1 MSEAPIAAVRDPEL
15 TLTSQQRH
23 RSDELARR
31 LDLVHRFCRSVNVA
45 TNVWLCPTLVR
56 KGCAR
61 LARKIAEA
69 WLPPLD
75 DEGLLTP
82 TIYGFTLCVSRRSG
96 ANYYYQGFYEPGTLA
111 VMQRTLRPG
120 DVFVDAGASVGQM
133 SMVASQLV
141 GDDGLVLAFEPHPG
155 RFRELTNTVA
165 ANGATNVLC
174 FPCGLADEATGISLY
189 TDRVSPSMVA
199 AADTEGVS
207 EQTAVARLDDV
218 LAANSVDRV
227 RMLKI
232 DVEGFELKVLQGA
245 VGLLRGNT
253 PPVLCVEHGVYDAQ
267 PFPPFVEGLGK
278 YRFYQLQRGA
288 SFESRLQPVSDVE
301 RLRGHDNV
309 FCVPVEPAGN
319 GSPDPVVADG
329 RSVRLR
335 HAARRVRSRVAGA
348 RARR

>member
-1 MSEAPIAAVRDPEL
+1 MPEGSIAAVRDPAL
-15 TLTSQQRH
+15 TLTSGQRR

-31 LDLVHRFCRSVNVA
+31 LDLAHRFCRGVNIA
-45 TNVWLCPTLVR
+45 TNIWICPTLVR

-61 LARKIAEA
+61 VARRIAEA

-111 VMQRTLRPG
+111 EMQRTLRPG

-133 SMVASQLV
+133 SMMASQLV

-155 RFRELTNTVA
+155 RFQELTNTVA
-165 ANGATNVLC
+165 ANGASNVLC
-174 FPCGLADEATGISLY
+174 FPCGLADEANDISLF

-199 AADTEGVS
+199 VADNEGAS
-207 EQTAVARLDDV
+207 EQTIVARLDDI
-218 LAANSVDRV
+218 LAANSIDRV

-245 VGLLRGNT
+245 VALLHSDT

-267 PFPPFVEGLGK
+267 PFPPFIEGLGT

-288 SFESRLQPVSDVE
+288 SFDSRLQLVPHID
-301 RLRGHDNV
+301 RLRCHDNV
-309 FCVPVEPAGN
+309 FCVPVEPSADCSSGPAAPDDRSPRLGHAG
-319 GSPDPVVADG
+319 
-329 RSVRLR
+329 
-335 HAARRVRSRVAGA
+335 RRVRSWVTGR
-348 RARR
+348 RARG